1 MRITSVLFYSVAMN
15 LPRPVGEQLRDWRQR
30 RRMTQM
36 DLAAVAD
43 TSTRHV
49 SFIETGRSLPSR
61 AMLMRLVEQLDVPL
75 RERNHLLTAAGL
87 APMYRESRLDE
98 PALQQAQAAVELVL
112 KGHEPNP
119 AVALDRHWNV
129 VAANRAIAP
138 LLAGVAPS
146 LLQPPINMVRL
157 SLHPQGM
164 ASRIVNFAQIR
175 AHLLHNIQRQAM
187 GSGDALSQQLYE
199 EMLTYPLPANAGD
212 AHEPTLSDNVA
223 LQLRLRSEF
232 GVLSFISTITVF
244 GTPLDITLAELAIES
259 FFPADAHTAQVL
271 RNWLPLEV

>member
-1 MRITSVLFYSVAMN
+1 
-15 LPRPVGEQLRDWRQR
+15 
-30 RRMTQM
+30 MTQM

-98 PALQQAQAAVELVL
+98 PALKQAQAAVELVL

-129 VAANRAIAP
+129 VAANRAITP
-138 LLAGVAPS
+138 LLAGIAPA
-146 LLQPPINMVRL
+146 LLQPPINMLRL
-157 SLHPQGM
+157 SLHPDGM

-175 AHLLHNIQRQAM
+175 AHLLHNVERQARA
-187 GSGDALSQQLYE
+187 SGDAVSQQLYE
-199 EMLTYPLPANAGD
+199 EMLGYPVPADAGD

-259 FFPADAHTAQVL
+259 FFPADGHTARVL
-271 RNWLPLEV
+271 RGWMPGEVL